1 MRKEKQEKREEK
13 RKEERGK
20 RKEERGRRKRAG
32 MARRCTIIA
41 NMCAS
46 AYAGSHAHLAP
57 GGGVGR
63 GRGRVDILEI
73 ISAFHKFW
81 ASCAPGGCGGRTRL
95 PPTTWRLRPVAR
107 FPPHG
112 RCSSVRR
119 RTLKAS
125 PERGC
130 SARSSSLWL
139 SAAPASSP
147 GIGFLDSRERRK
159 KRASCAA
166 PTAPKW
172 CKPAV
177 RPRWCTAKLSRRAPR
192 RQST

>member
-1 MRKEKQEKREEK
+1 
-13 RKEERGK
+13 
-20 RKEERGRRKRAG
+20 

-41 NMCAS
+41 NMCTS

-57 GGGVGR
+57 GGGPWEG
-63 GRGRVDILEI
+63 E
-73 ISAFHKFW
+73 
-81 ASCAPGGCGGRTRL
+81 GGYTRNYFCVSQVLGQLRARL
-95 PPTTWRLRPVAR
+95 PPTTWRLHPVAR

-159 KRASCAA
+159 KRASCAS

-192 RQST
+192 RQSM